1 MASDP
6 SSNHPQVY
14 NIIKRGKKQFDTTEA
29 WRDTPSSLFG
39 IWFFQKNQHLTN
51 KTLRTA
57 MIGKKRTG
65 GLCRSETYDDRREDS
80 FVFDSSVFGRQRE
93 AGGKSHPYCLCPRV
107 LFILE
112 PRGTLEC
119 PRERRPHLDRD
130 RRKKAPLCCT
140 RRVRSSFRCNEIIPS
155 KEFTKWQQT
164 RKEEMFFFFKFTFT
178 PRLDWHLNILL

>member
-1 MASDP
+1 M
-6 SSNHPQVY
+6 
-14 NIIKRGKKQFDTTEA
+14 IRLKRDEIH
-29 WRDTPSSLFG
+29 LLLYLVFG
-39 IWFFQKNQHLTN
+39 FFQKNQHLTN

-164 RKEEMFFFFKFTFT
+164 RKEEMFFF
-178 PRLDWHLNILL
+178 LNLLSPPGWTDI